1 MGEDDGLEELISE
14 EMLWDRI
21 PEVEGEER
29 ASTYYELSARI
40 YARGQYDEALA
51 LAETARD
58 IYSQLGEE
66 APSEGLAQAYSA
78 IGYNLNQLKRMDE
91 AATAMSKA
99 VELLRENKS
108 PIALELACTLG
119 EWWYTSKKYDKV
131 VETMNECAQEH
142 LVDGNEIG
150 AANDLHLIG
159 CAERELKNYEKA
171 IEAFK
176 EARVLFKRN
185 KEVIHVARCDQKM
198 ASCLIELGEGELA
211 LETARDIYSQ
221 LGEEAPSEGLAQA
234 YSAIGYNLNQLKRM
248 DEAALAMS
256 KAVELLRENKSPI
269 ALELACTLGEWW
281 YTSKQY
287 DKVVETMNECA
298 QEHLVDGNEIGA
310 ANDLHLIGCAE
321 RELKNYEKAIEAFK
335 EARSL
340 FKRNKEVIHVARCDQ
355 KMASCLIELGQ
366 GEIALETARKAIDVF
381 ETGHD
386 HRRETF
392 ASFEFGKAQI
402 LLEKY
407 DEGLATLENVLA
419 IVSEDEPKD
428 FEFIVDVE
436 SRIAKILRMQGRGEE
451 ADEIE
456 RRLKT
461 VQEALE
467 DEPEL
472 DLLT

>member
-1 MGEDDGLEELISE
+1 MSEDDDMEELITE

-21 PEVEGEER
+21 PEVDGEER

-58 IYSQLGEE
+58 IYSTLGDS

-99 VELLRENKS
+99 VE
-108 PIALELACTLG
+108 I
-119 EWWYTSKKYDKV
+119 
-131 VETMNECAQEH
+131 
-142 LVDGNEIG
+142 
-150 AANDLHLIG
+150 
-159 CAERELKNYEKA
+159 
-171 IEAFK
+171 
-176 EARVLFKRN
+176 
-185 KEVIHVARCDQKM
+185 
-198 ASCLIELGEGELA
+198 
-211 LETARDIYSQ
+211 
-221 LGEEAPSEGLAQA
+221 
-234 YSAIGYNLNQLKRM
+234 
-248 DEAALAMS
+248 
-256 KAVELLRENKSPI
+256 LRENKSPI

-287 DKVVETMNECA
+287 DKVVETMNQCA

-321 RELKNYEKAIEAFK
+321 RELKNYERSIDAFK
-335 EARSL
+335 EARAL

-355 KMASCLIELGQ
+355 KIASCLIELGE
-366 GEIALETARKAIDVF
+366 GELALETARKAVDVF

-392 ASFEFGKAQI
+392 AQFEYGKAQI
-402 LLEKY
+402 LLEKF
-407 DEGLATLENVLA
+407 DDALATLEQVLSV
-419 IVSEDEPKD
+419 VSEDEPKD

-436 SRIAKILRMQGRGEE
+436 TRIAKIIRMQGRTDE

-456 RRLKT
+456 RRLKS
-461 VQEALE
+461 VQETL
-467 DEPEL
+467 DEEPQA
-472 DLLT
+472 

>member
-1 MGEDDGLEELISE
+1 MSEDDDMEEIITE

-21 PEVEGEER
+21 PEVDGEER
-29 ASTYYELSARI
+29 ASAYYEVSARI

-58 IYSQLGEE
+58 IYSTLGES

-99 VELLRENKS
+99 VEILRENKS

-119 EWWYTSKKYDKV
+119 EWWYTSKQYDKV
-131 VETMNECAQEH
+131 VSTMNECAQEH

-159 CAERELKNYEKA
+159 CAERELKNYQKA
-171 IEAFK
+171 IDSFK
-176 EARVLFKRN
+176 EARALFKRN
-185 KEVIHVARCDQKM
+185 KEVIHVARCDQKI

-211 LETARDIYSQ
+211 LETAR
-221 LGEEAPSEGLAQA
+221 
-234 YSAIGYNLNQLKRM
+234 K
-248 DEAALAMS
+248 AM
-256 KAVELLRENKSPI
+256 
-269 ALELACTLGEWW
+269 
-281 YTSKQY
+281 
-287 DKVVETMNECA
+287 
-298 QEHLVDGNEIGA
+298 
-310 ANDLHLIGCAE
+310 
-321 RELKNYEKAIEAFK
+321 
-335 EARSL
+335 
-340 FKRNKEVIHVARCDQ
+340 
-355 KMASCLIELGQ
+355 
-366 GEIALETARKAIDVF
+366 DVF

-392 ASFEFGKAQI
+392 AQFEYGKAQI
-402 LLEKY
+402 LLEKF
-407 DEGLATLENVLA
+407 DDALGTLEQVLS

-436 SRIAKILRMQGRGEE
+436 TRIAKIIRMQGRNDE

-456 RRLKT
+456 RRLKA
-461 VQEALE
+461 VQDALE
-467 DEPEL
+467 EESEA
-472 DLLT
+472 

>member
-1 MGEDDGLEELISE
+1 MSEDDDMEELITE

-21 PEVEGEER
+21 PEVDGEER

-58 IYSQLGEE
+58 IYSTLGDS

-99 VELLRENKS
+99 VEILRENKS

-119 EWWYTSKKYDKV
+119 EWWYTSKQYEKV
-131 VETMNECAQEH
+131 VSTMNECAQEH

-159 CAERELKNYEKA
+159 CAERELKNFQKA
-171 IEAFK
+171 IDSFK
-176 EARVLFKRN
+176 EARALFKRN
-185 KEVIHVARCDQKM
+185 KEVIHVARCDQKI

-211 LETARDIYSQ
+211 LETAR
-221 LGEEAPSEGLAQA
+221 
-234 YSAIGYNLNQLKRM
+234 K
-248 DEAALAMS
+248 AM
-256 KAVELLRENKSPI
+256 
-269 ALELACTLGEWW
+269 
-281 YTSKQY
+281 
-287 DKVVETMNECA
+287 
-298 QEHLVDGNEIGA
+298 
-310 ANDLHLIGCAE
+310 
-321 RELKNYEKAIEAFK
+321 
-335 EARSL
+335 
-340 FKRNKEVIHVARCDQ
+340 
-355 KMASCLIELGQ
+355 
-366 GEIALETARKAIDVF
+366 DVF

-392 ASFEFGKAQI
+392 AQFEYGKAQI
-402 LLEKY
+402 LLEKF
-407 DEGLATLENVLA
+407 DDALGTLEQVLS

-436 SRIAKILRMQGRGEE
+436 TRIAKIIRMQGRNDE

-456 RRLKT
+456 RRLKA
-461 VQEALE
+461 VQDALE
-467 DEPEL
+467 DESEA
-472 DLLT
+472 

>member
-1 MGEDDGLEELISE
+1 MSEDDDMEELITE

-21 PEVEGEER
+21 PEVDGEER

-58 IYSQLGEE
+58 IYSTLGDS

-99 VELLRENKS
+99 VE
-108 PIALELACTLG
+108 I
-119 EWWYTSKKYDKV
+119 
-131 VETMNECAQEH
+131 
-142 LVDGNEIG
+142 
-150 AANDLHLIG
+150 
-159 CAERELKNYEKA
+159 
-171 IEAFK
+171 
-176 EARVLFKRN
+176 
-185 KEVIHVARCDQKM
+185 
-198 ASCLIELGEGELA
+198 
-211 LETARDIYSQ
+211 
-221 LGEEAPSEGLAQA
+221 
-234 YSAIGYNLNQLKRM
+234 
-248 DEAALAMS
+248 
-256 KAVELLRENKSPI
+256 LRENKSPI

-321 RELKNYEKAIEAFK
+321 RELKNYEKSIDAFK
-335 EARSL
+335 EARAL

-355 KMASCLIELGQ
+355 KIASCLIELGE
-366 GEIALETARKAIDVF
+366 GELALETARRAVDVF

-386 HRRETF
+386 HRRENF
-392 ASFEFGKAQI
+392 AQFEYGKAQI
-402 LLEKY
+402 LLEKF
-407 DEGLATLENVLA
+407 DDALATLEQVLSV
-419 IVSEDEPKD
+419 VSEDEPKD
-428 FEFIVDVE
+428 FEFIVDLE
-436 SRIAKILRMQGRGEE
+436 TRIAKIIRMQGRTDE

-456 RRLKT
+456 RRLKS
-461 VQEALE
+461 VQETLNE
-467 DEPEL
+467 EPQA
-472 DLLT
+472 